1 MNNARKHRESREYA
15 DVIIRAEKF
24 VELDSKRHLIMLI
37 YNDLDLKFQRNIS
50 MLSLSI
56 KLSNFSQSLDD
67 KKDI

>member
-50 MLSLSI
+50 MFSLSI
-56 KLSNFSQSLDD
+56 KLSNFLQSLDD